1 MIVETYEDG
10 WATGSISYYN
20 KELERYK
27 VDYKEDSNYIGPDEI
42 DVKYSSVNILKQIA
56 LLCF

>member
-1 MIVETYEDG
+1 MIVGTYEDG

-27 VDYKEDSNYIGPDEI
+27 VDYKEDSDYIGPDEI
-42 DVKYSSVNILKQIA
+42 DRVEIM
-56 LLCF
+56 LL

>member
-10 WATGSISYYN
+10 WETGSISYYN

-27 VDYKEDSNYIGPDEI
+27 VDYKEDSDYIGPDEI
-42 DVKYSSVNILKQIA
+42 DGVEIM
-56 LLCF
+56 LL